1 MPFREAHEVV
11 GKIVMRAIEAGN
23 ELEEMDLGE
32 FSELIKEDVYEVLSV
47 ESTLEAKGAVG
58 GTARANVDEALEEA
72 RQRF

>member
-1 MPFREAHEVV
+1 
-11 GKIVMRAIEAGN
+11 
-23 ELEEMDLGE
+23 LEEMDLGE

-47 ESTLEAKGAVG
+47 ESTLGAKCAVG